1 MALLLLPI
9 LSTPVLAQGN
19 GLSGIQEATNLITSY
34 FDPGTRLMLAIGALT
49 GLIGAVKVYTKF
61 SNGDPDTSRVAAGWF
76 SACIFLVV
84 AASIL
89 RSFFLS

>member
-1 MALLLLPI
+1 MLLSVLSNPI
-9 LSTPVLAQGN
+9 LAQGN
-19 GLSGIQEATNLITSY
+19 GLSGIQEATSLITSY

-61 SNGDPDTSRVAAGWF
+61 SNGDPDTARVAAGWF